1 LAEGG
6 LPGGWQGLQQRHQ
19 LGNGGLA
26 IACGPLAGGEIVGDY
41 AYAERR
47 RESLAAFCGVYPW
60 EIQIKK
66 R

>member
-1 LAEGG
+1 MNTTTATATI
-6 LPGGWQGLQQRHQ
+6 PTSYIFIY
-19 LGNGGLA
+19 NGET
-26 IACGPLAGGEIVGDY
+26 LAGGEIVGDY

-47 RESLAAFCGVYPW
+47 REGLAAFCGVYPW

>member
-1 LAEGG
+1 MNTTTATTTTSYIFIY
-6 LPGGWQGLQQRHQ
+6 
-19 LGNGGLA
+19 NGET
-26 IACGPLAGGEIVGDY
+26 LAGGEIVGDY